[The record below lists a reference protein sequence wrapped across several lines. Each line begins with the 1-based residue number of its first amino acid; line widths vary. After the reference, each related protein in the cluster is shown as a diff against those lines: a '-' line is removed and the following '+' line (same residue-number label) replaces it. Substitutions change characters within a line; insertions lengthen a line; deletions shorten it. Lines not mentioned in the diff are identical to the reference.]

1 MEKIFHTILV
11 RLANKKAIQVKNES
25 GLSLFLWVYKI
36 GCIVIDE
43 ARNNN

>member
-11 RLANKKAIQVKNES
+11 RLANKKNHTGKNES
-25 GLSLFLWVYKI
+25 GLSSFLWVYKI
-36 GCIVIDE
+36 GRIVIDE